1 MEEEEKKKEDQVL
14 QKLNAIDGKLERI
27 VDLLDVLVTLARKAA
42 SFSSI

>member
-14 QKLNAIDGKLERI
+14 QKLSAIDGKLDRI
-27 VDLLDVLVTLARKAA
+27 VDLLDALVTLARKAA